1 MVISAIFVTIFSSF
15 SKYLN
20 PGVISATNVI
30 ASTVAYGLPSDSTFM
45 EELSI

>member
-1 MVISAIFVTIFSSF
+1 MVISAIVGTIFSSF

-20 PGVISATNVI
+20 PGIISATNVI
-30 ASTVAYGLPSDSTFM
+30 ASMVSYVLPSDSAFM